1 MVRGGRATG
10 SRGCSAFG
18 KAGMSGLDTVARY
31 ASFGGTV
38 SFHEHVSEACDA
50 TMRFAVYT
58 PPQAAEGPVPV
69 LYYLSGL
76 TSMEENFMVKGGAQ
90 RVAAE
95 RGLMLVS
102 PDVCPRGVGLPGEG
116 YYDPVTGVI
125 SPEAGFYAAGFYV
138 DAGVEPYA
146 RHYKTYSYVTRE
158 LPEIVEASFPVQ
170 EGVRGI
176 FGHSIGGHGALVCAL
191 RNPDFYGS
199 ISAFAPLCAPSGVP
213 WGREAFSRYLGPDE
227 EAWREYDAGELV
239 RRGPVP
245 DGRPIRIE
253 QGTADQFLDER
264 LRPDI
269 FEEACAAAGQP
280 LDLRMREGYDHG
292 YYFVA
297 TFMEEHV
304 RHHADAL
311 GA

>member
-1 MVRGGRATG
+1 
-10 SRGCSAFG
+10 
-18 KAGMSGLDTVARY
+18 MSGLTTIAEY

-38 SFHEHVSEACDA
+38 GFHEHRSEACDA
-50 TMRFAVYT
+50 NMRFAVFT
-58 PPQAAEGPVPV
+58 PPQANDGPVPV

-76 TSMEENFMVKGGAQ
+76 TSTEENFMVKGGAQ
-90 RVAAE
+90 RAAAE
-95 RGLMLVS
+95 HGLMLVS

-116 YYDPVTGVI
+116 YYDPVTGAI

-138 DAGVEPYA
+138 DATAEPYVK
-146 RHYKTYSYVTRE
+146 HYNMYSDVTRE
-158 LPEIVEASFPVQ
+158 LPGIIETSFPAR

-191 RNPDFYGS
+191 RNPAFYGS
-199 ISAFAPLCAPSGVP
+199 ISAFAPLCAPSRVP
-213 WGREAFSRYLGPDE
+213 WGKEAFSTYLGPDE
-227 EAWREYDAGELV
+227 EAWREYDASELV
-239 RRGPVP
+239 RRGPLP
-245 DGRPIRIE
+245 DGRPILVE

-264 LRPDI
+264 LRPDV

-280 LDLRMREGYDHG
+280 LELMMREGYDHG

-297 TFMEEHV
+297 SFMEQHI

-311 GA
+311 GASSSS

>member
-1 MVRGGRATG
+1 
-10 SRGCSAFG
+10 
-18 KAGMSGLDTVARY
+18 MSGLTTIAEY

-38 SFHEHVSEACDA
+38 GFHEHRSEVCDA
-50 TMRFAVYT
+50 TMRFAVFT
-58 PPQAAEGPVPV
+58 PPQAVEGPVPV

-76 TSMEENFMVKGGAQ
+76 TSTEENFMVKGGAQ

-95 RGLMLVS
+95 LGLMLVS
-102 PDVCPRGVGLPGEG
+102 PDVCPRGVGLPAESF
-116 YYDPVTGVI
+116 YDPVTGII

-138 DAGVEPYA
+138 DATEKPYA
-146 RHYKTYSYVTRE
+146 KHYNTYSYVTRE
-158 LPEIVEASFPVQ
+158 LLGIVEANFPVR
-170 EGVRGI
+170 EDVRGI

-191 RNPDFYGS
+191 RNPALYRS
-199 ISAFAPLCAPSGVP
+199 ISAFAPLCAPSRVP
-213 WGREAFSRYLGPDE
+213 WGRQAFSTYLGPDE
-227 EAWREYDAGELV
+227 EAWREYDASELV
-239 RRGPVP
+239 RRGLLP
-245 DGRPIRIE
+245 DGRPIRID

-280 LDLRMREGYDHG
+280 LELRMREGYDHG

-297 TFMEEHV
+297 TFMEEHI

-311 GA
+311 GASGA